1 MRKKEP
7 QLVIPQKEPDTIGHV
22 FDYYSDLGHDKLPD
36 LVTINSDKFNSQPK
50 NKKHEREQNQH
61 RSHLQKHEERQ

>member
-7 QLVIPQKEPDTIGHV
+7 QLVIPQKEPGTIGHV
-22 FDYYSDLGHDKLPD
+22 FDFFRDRGHDKLPD

-50 NKKHEREQNQH
+50 IK
-61 RSHLQKHEERQ
+61 